1 MHTFK
6 SISCSSSSALDPAKG
21 MSHTTG
27 PGGGTEGFQTL
38 FASSVCAYVT
48 LDVTS
53 ARHCHMCDPILAAE
67 CCRELRSTVTH
78 REKCGRGGERKTPW
92 ACCWHPAMTSG
103 PGWCSESTQCHHSKD
118 KVISLRS
125 NHTDP
130 LKMDATWLKC
140 TFNLDSFLF
149 LTKT

>member
-1 MHTFK
+1 MREGWGK
-6 SISCSSSSALDPAKG
+6 KDALG
-21 MSHTTG
+21 V
-27 PGGGTEGFQTL
+27 L
-38 FASSVCAYVT
+38 LASR
-48 LDVTS
+48 D
-53 ARHCHMCDPILAAE
+53 D
-67 CCRELRSTVTH
+67 
-78 REKCGRGGERKTPW
+78 KW
-92 ACCWHPAMTSG
+92 

-140 TFNLDSFLF
+140 VFNLDSFLF